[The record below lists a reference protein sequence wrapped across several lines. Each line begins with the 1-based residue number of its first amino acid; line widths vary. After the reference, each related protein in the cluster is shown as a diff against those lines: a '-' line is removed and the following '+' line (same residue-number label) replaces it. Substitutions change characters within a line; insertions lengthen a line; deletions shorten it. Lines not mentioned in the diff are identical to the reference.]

1 MPKHTT
7 LPQEAMI
14 ARVRELCAADERVDA
29 AMMYGS
35 FTYGEGD
42 PYSDIEFL
50 LFFEDGAFEH
60 VEPRAWLEQI
70 APVEL
75 LFVNEHGIHV
85 AIFDNLVRGEFHF
98 HRASEVT
105 IGAMWPGVLTFPSL
119 DATLIVD
126 KSGALTPYLEA
137 VIGPPPP
144 RDDPQAVQQMVD
156 SFVNWALFGFN
167 VLRRGEHARALELLN
182 IIHRHLLH
190 MARLRD
196 GQTQHWL
203 TPSRAAERDLAP
215 ETYARFAGCVASSL
229 APGDLARA
237 YRRAWDWGRELMD
250 ALRGAY
256 DVRVPGA
263 LCERITE
270 TVIPSLPREA

>member
-1 MPKHTT
+1 MPEHTL
-7 LPQEAMI
+7 LPQERMI
-14 ARVRELCAADERVDA
+14 ARVRELCAADDRLDA

-35 FTYGEGD
+35 FAYGEGD

-50 LFFEDGAFEH
+50 LFFNDDVFEQID
-60 VEPRAWLEQI
+60 PRAWLEQI

-75 LFVNEHGIHV
+75 LYVNEHGIHV

-98 HRASEVT
+98 HRAAEVT
-105 IGAMWPGVLTFPSL
+105 IGAMWPGMLTFPSL

-137 VIGPPPP
+137 VVGPPPP
-144 RDDPQAVQQMVD
+144 RDDPQAVQQLVD
-156 SFVNWALFGFN
+156 SYINWSLFGFN
-167 VLRRGEHARALELLN
+167 LLRRGERARALELLN

-190 MARLRD
+190 MARLLE

-215 ETYARFAGCVASSL
+215 QTYARFARCVAASL
-229 APGDLARA
+229 APEDMARA
-237 YRRAWDWGRELMD
+237 YHRAWAWGRELLDGLRREYGVSVPD
-250 ALRGAY
+250 ALCR
-256 DVRVPGA
+256 
-263 LCERITE
+263 RITE
-270 TVIPSLPREA
+270 TVARDGAPGS